1 MEIKIAKICGL
12 CGGCQNAINKTLK
25 ALESHKKISVF
36 KQLVHNDMV
45 NNMLTQ
51 KGAATKNSLKEL
63 VHGDIVVLR
72 AHGEPPATYDY
83 LHDNKIKY
91 IDCTCRLVKKIH
103 ELAEYYSEKGYTLVL
118 IGKSGHPEIVGTLGY
133 INGKSYL
140 VGSEHDIDL
149 IQIATNERI
158 CVLYQTTFNE
168 QKAAFLFK
176 YLKNKFADN
185 EVLNKNTICPVQKQI
200 NSSALEL
207 ASECDIMIV
216 VGNKNSS
223 NTVELYNNLKKTT
236 KTLFIQD
243 LNKWQQEF
251 ERENVILSEKIKIGI
266 TAGASTRKEDLLLLK
281 NMIMSAIL

>member
-103 ELAEYYSEKGYTLVL
+103 ELAEYYCEKGYTLVL

-140 VGSEHDIDL
+140 AGSEHDIDL